1 MIDLASEETRRN
13 PYALY
18 RTVRALARVVREPT
32 TGLWLALDY
41 ESVRETLQ
49 NHESFSS
56 VIAGSGG
63 GPGRWPLFSDPPRHT
78 RLRALVSKAFTPRVV
93 TDLEPRIRKLSRDL
107 LAPHI
112 PEGQMDLVLDYAVP
126 LPLCV
131 IAEMLG
137 VPAADW
143 RKLRQWSD
151 IMMGM
156 IHTLLPGSR
165 AQDAVAAYRTMHA
178 EITSYVTTLGEER
191 RSKATDDL
199 LSRLVHA
206 EVDGDRLSDED
217 LVGFFELLLLAG
229 HETTTN
235 LIGNMALCL
244 FEYPEN
250 VARLKSDTG
259 LRASAI
265 EEVLRYRSPVQM
277 MGRVALR
284 DVELGG
290 QPIPQGSKVF
300 AVIGAA
306 NRDPA
311 YFPDADRFDIA
322 RDPNP
327 HIAFGQG
334 IHFCIGAPLARLE
347 GRIALDDLLEL
358 RGLARIEDGP
368 WEPREAFH
376 VHGPARLPVRFEANA
391 G

>member
-1 MIDLASEETRRN
+1 
-13 PYALY
+13 
-18 RTVRALARVVREPT
+18 
-32 TGLWLALDY
+32 
-41 ESVRETLQ
+41 
-49 NHESFSS
+49 
-56 VIAGSGG
+56 
-63 GPGRWPLFSDPPRHT
+63 
-78 RLRALVSKAFTPRVV
+78 
-93 TDLEPRIRKLSRDL
+93 
-107 LAPHI
+107 
-112 PEGQMDLVLDYAVP
+112 MDLVLDYAVP

-206 EVDGDRLSDED
+206 EVDGDRLSEED

-250 VARLKSDTG
+250 VARLKSETK

-277 MGRVALR
+277 MGRVVQR

-334 IHFCIGAPLARLE
+334 IHFCIGAPLPRLE

-358 RGLARIEDGP
+358 RGLARNEDGP

-376 VHGPARLPVRFEANA
+376 VHGPARLPVCFEPR
-391 G
+391 

>member
-1 MIDLASEETRRN
+1 MIDLASEETRRH

-151 IMMGM
+151 VMMGM

-165 AQDAVAAYRTMHA
+165 KHDAVAAYRTTHA
-178 EITSYVTTLGEER
+178 EMTSYVVALAEER

-206 EVDGDRLSDED
+206 EVDGDTLSQED

-250 VARLKSDTG
+250 VARLKSETG

-277 MGRVALR
+277 MGRVAQH

-290 QPIPQGSKVF
+290 QSIPNGSKVF

-306 NRDPA
+306 NRDPEH
-311 YFPDADRFDIA
+311 FPDADRFDVA

-334 IHFCIGAPLARLE
+334 IHYCIGAPLARLE

-358 RGLARIEDGP
+358 RGFARTEDCP

-376 VHGPARLPVRFEANA
+376 VHGPARLPVCFEP

>member
-1 MIDLASEETRRN
+1 
-13 PYALY
+13 
-18 RTVRALARVVREPT
+18 
-32 TGLWLALDY
+32 
-41 ESVRETLQ
+41 
-49 NHESFSS
+49 
-56 VIAGSGG
+56 
-63 GPGRWPLFSDPPRHT
+63 
-78 RLRALVSKAFTPRVV
+78 
-93 TDLEPRIRKLSRDL
+93 
-107 LAPHI
+107 
-112 PEGQMDLVLDYAVP
+112 
-126 LPLCV
+126 
-131 IAEMLG
+131 
-137 VPAADW
+137 
-143 RKLRQWSD
+143 
-151 IMMGM
+151 MMGL

-191 RSKATDDL
+191 RSKAADDL

-217 LVGFFELLLLAG
+217 LVGLFELLLLAG

-306 NRDPA
+306 NRDPES
-311 YFPDADRFDIA
+311 FPDADRFDVA
-322 RDPNP
+322 RNPNP

-358 RGLARIEDGP
+358 WGLARSEDGP
-368 WEPREAFH
+368 WEPRDAFH
-376 VHGPARLPVRFEANA
+376 VHGPARLPVQFEVDYNDASAHAKENPK
-391 G
+391 